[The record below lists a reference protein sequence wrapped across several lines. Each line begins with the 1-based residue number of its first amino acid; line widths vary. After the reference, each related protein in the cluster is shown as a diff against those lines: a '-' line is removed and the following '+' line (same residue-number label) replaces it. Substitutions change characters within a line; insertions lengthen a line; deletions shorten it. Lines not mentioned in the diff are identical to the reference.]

1 MKVVVIV
8 LLVLLFGTAAGG
20 AYLFGKQQ
28 ATQEIAQQSKITP
41 LVTYVPTV
49 EPTNEP
55 VASNSS
61 ETVDQGGIIEG
72 NLIYPS
78 EVLPPQTVC
87 AENIQTK
94 KSICTSLNIQVN
106 EKPGYRFTL
115 PPGEYE
121 VYAFLTS
128 EGPTPGPT
136 TQKAYYNE
144 FVTCGLKASCT
155 SHKAIVVT
163 VESGKTSS
171 DINPH
176 DWYSQ

>member
-1 MKVVVIV
+1 MKAIIVI
-8 LLVLLFGTAAGG
+8 LLILLFATAAGG

-28 ATQEIAQQSKITP
+28 AMRETTEQSKITP
-41 LVTYVPTV
+41 LLSYSPTMEPTV
-49 EPTNEP
+49 EPT
-55 VASNSS
+55 ASNSS
-61 ETVDQGGIIEG
+61 ETVDQGGVIEG

-94 KSICTSLNIQVN
+94 KSICTNLNVQIN
-106 EKPGYRFTL
+106 GKPGYRLTL

-128 EGPTPGPT
+128 EGPTPSPT